1 MEFSKVVSQRTS
13 VRSFTSEPVP
23 VAALREM
30 VRIAGSAPCIGGKE
44 VWSFIAI
51 KNKDLIQKMADAVRT
66 KYDEIL
72 PKNDERLTESVTNS
86 VEMFSSIFTK
96 APALIAVLAE
106 PYTAVIDNVLAQT
119 SYSHSD
125 INKLRNYPDIQTMG
139 AAIENLLLAAV
150 DMGYGACWQTGAM
163 VAKEKLSE
171 LIGIKQPY
179 SLIAFVAI
187 GKPDKEVIPR
197 IKKPVD
203 EIFSV
208 IE

>member
-1 MEFSKVVSQRTS
+1 MEFSKAAEQRTS
-13 VRSFTSEPVP
+13 VRSFKNEPVP
-23 VAALREM
+23 VEALKEM

-44 VWSFIAI
+44 VWKFIAI
-51 KNKDLIQKMADAVRT
+51 RNKALIQKLADAVKA

-72 PKNDERLTESVTNS
+72 PKNDERVTESVVNS
-86 VEMFSSIFTK
+86 VELFSSVFTK

-106 PYTAVIDNVLAQT
+106 PYTAVIDKVLAQT
-119 SYSHSD
+119 AYSHSD

-150 DMGYGACWQTGAM
+150 DLGYGACWQTGAM

-171 LIGIKQPY
+171 LIGIKEQY
-179 SLIAFVAI
+179 SLIAFVAV

-197 IKKPVD
+197 VKKPLD

>member
-51 KNKDLIQKMADAVRT
+51 KNKDLIQKMADAVKA

-72 PKNDERLTESVTNS
+72 PKNDERITENVTNS